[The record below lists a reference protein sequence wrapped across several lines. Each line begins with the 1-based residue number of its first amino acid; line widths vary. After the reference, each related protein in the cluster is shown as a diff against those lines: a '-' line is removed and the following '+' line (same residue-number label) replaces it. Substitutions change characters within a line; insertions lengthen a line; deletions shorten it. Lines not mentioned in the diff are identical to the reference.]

1 MPPERAATTLCD
13 YSAPPGD
20 DPVLPDDRPGDA
32 AWRAEL
38 VRGSAWTG
46 RKTDSVSDFLG
57 ERVGQKTQ
65 KQGGDDLT
73 DICKIQ
79 FLMAGTRRLVLLGR
93 RARVTVSLGKNEKTP
108 WRDACL

>member
-65 KQGGDDLT
+65 KQGEVNLT
-73 DICKIQ
+73 DVCKIR
-79 FLMAGTRRLVLLGR
+79 FLMAGTQRLVLVSMLG
-93 RARVTVSLGKNEKTP
+93 
-108 WRDACL
+108 C